1 LWRLSLIIYVLI
13 DSERDLSCLVMD
25 MSTLNMCQLVSNFY
39 NKENY
44 AYIIEYVR
52 PITKQAAWYLV
63 GLFDKKMETG
73 W

>member
-1 LWRLSLIIYVLI
+1 
-13 DSERDLSCLVMD
+13 